1 MSSNKDW
8 FWPVSIGLGVLLVV
22 GGAGLYW
29 LRGGEPPPA
38 VEETGPPAAA
48 VAPLPPPAPVATP
61 APPPRTLPLP
71 PLDESDP
78 DVLGGLTEIFGQQAV
93 MEYVTPQR
101 LVRHIVVSIDNSTR
115 GQMALNQRPIN
126 PTGGDFVVTGPED
139 APVLSPENYARYEP
153 FVAIVNGLD
162 AKTLVALYRSLE
174 PLFQQAYEELG
185 QPDSSFND
193 RLIEVIDHL
202 LAAPSPRGD
211 IRLVQPSVLY
221 RYADEQLE
229 KSSSGH
235 KLLIRMGPDNAGVIK
250 GKLREI
256 KAELR

>member
-1 MSSNKDW
+1 MRGNKDL
-8 FWPVSIGLGVLLVV
+8 FWPVSIGIGVLLVV

-29 LRGGEPPPA
+29 FGGDEAPAVVEDANPPPA
-38 VEETGPPAAA
+38 IAPSLPPASVAA
-48 VAPLPPPAPVATP
+48 PAA
-61 APPPRTLPLP
+61 PPRTLPLP
-71 PLDESDP
+71 PLDGSDP
-78 DVLGGLTEIFGQQAV
+78 DVLGGLTEIFGQKAV
-93 MEYVTPQR
+93 MDYVTPQR
-101 LVRHIVVSIDNSTR
+101 LVRNIVVSIDNATR

-139 APVLSPENYARYEP
+139 APIISPENYARYEP
-153 FVAIVNGLD
+153 FVAIVNALD
-162 AKTLVALYRSLE
+162 AKTLVALYRGLE

-185 QPDSSFND
+185 QPDRSFDD

-202 LAAPSPRGD
+202 LAAPTPRGD

-221 RYADEQLE
+221 RFADEQLE

-235 KLLIRMGPDNAGVIK
+235 KLMIRMGPDNAGVIK
-250 GKLREI
+250 GKLREL